1 MLVEGSP
8 SWGRLDGGSVVLD
21 SGERL
26 DEATAH
32 FLAPVEPTKI
42 IATHL
47 TYRSRVEE
55 YAARTPP
62 EPSYFMKPPTTL
74 NGHRGQLRRPRGAR
88 FLNYEGEV
96 AVVIGRA
103 MHGVPEADVLG
114 YVAGYACA
122 NDVGLHDFRHADRG
136 SMLRVKGQDGFCPI
150 GPELVPADQFDP
162 TAFEIRTYLNGE
174 VAQQGSAADLIW
186 PISYLLADLCRLIT
200 LEPGDVVLSGTP
212 AHSRPMEP
220 GDVVEVEVTGLGRL
234 SNTVVDWD
242 VDLSGPGDQLQV
254 SANTLHVALAMPED
268 EAERA
273 VQEGVT
279 RIMIEIRRIDHV
291 ALRVA
296 NLDEAEHR
304 WAIQFGLTEVER
316 VGHHAFLRCAYEPY
330 SLELVGA
337 GAPGHDHTGWEL
349 RRSCT
354 LDHAAAQLD
363 HHGVAYEHHDGALHF
378 ADPDGYGI
386 ELMPFR
392 EEDDRRPPVARS
404 TETLPGLHPRKLGH
418 VNVLTT
424 DLDRA
429 TSFYTDVLGMRISD
443 RLLGAG
449 NWLSI
454 NSDHHSMALVQH
466 DFAHFHHL
474 AFEYVDWGEL
484 RVLFDHL
491 GQHGRWLVWGPLRH
505 ALAQNLCGYVRIPEE
520 QLIVECYC
528 DMEQLE
534 PDHQPRDWDDTPHS
548 SNVWGILPP
557 RSYFRF
563 DEEAVRYERDGL
575 LAKGEQLPP
584 LTHQEA

>member
-1 MLVEGSP
+1 VLVEGSP
-8 SWGRLDGGSVVLD
+8 SGGRLDGGSVVLD

-26 DEATAH
+26 DEAVAH

-62 EPSYFMKPPTTL
+62 EPSYFMKPTTTL
-74 NGHRGQLRRPRGAR
+74 NGHRGELRRPRGAR

-220 GDVVEVEVTGLGRL
+220 GDLVEVEVTGLGRL

-242 VDLSGPGDQLQV
+242 VDLSGPGDQMQV

-279 RIMIEIRRIDHV
+279 
-291 ALRVA
+291 
-296 NLDEAEHR
+296 
-304 WAIQFGLTEVER
+304 G
-316 VGHHAFLRCAYEPY
+316 
-330 SLELVGA
+330 S
-337 GAPGHDHTGWEL
+337 
-349 RRSCT
+349 
-354 LDHAAAQLD
+354 
-363 HHGVAYEHHDGALHF
+363 
-378 ADPDGYGI
+378 
-386 ELMPFR
+386 
-392 EEDDRRPPVARS
+392 
-404 TETLPGLHPRKLGH
+404 
-418 VNVLTT
+418 
-424 DLDRA
+424 
-429 TSFYTDVLGMRISD
+429 
-443 RLLGAG
+443 
-449 NWLSI
+449 
-454 NSDHHSMALVQH
+454 
-466 DFAHFHHL
+466 
-474 AFEYVDWGEL
+474 
-484 RVLFDHL
+484 
-491 GQHGRWLVWGPLRH
+491 
-505 ALAQNLCGYVRIPEE
+505 
-520 QLIVECYC
+520 
-528 DMEQLE
+528 
-534 PDHQPRDWDDTPHS
+534 
-548 SNVWGILPP
+548 
-557 RSYFRF
+557 
-563 DEEAVRYERDGL
+563 
-575 LAKGEQLPP
+575 
-584 LTHQEA
+584 